1 MYGHSPERGHRCPKC
16 NQEMICTIEDGYCAV
31 GGAES
36 NLCDTCLRDMY
47 HAAAM
52 KGEDWILE

>member
-1 MYGHSPERGHRCPKC
+1 MTGHSPERGHRCPKC

-36 NLCDTCLRDMY
+36 NLCDTCLRQSHFD
-47 HAAAM
+47 AM
-52 KGEDWILE
+52 MRDDYDDR